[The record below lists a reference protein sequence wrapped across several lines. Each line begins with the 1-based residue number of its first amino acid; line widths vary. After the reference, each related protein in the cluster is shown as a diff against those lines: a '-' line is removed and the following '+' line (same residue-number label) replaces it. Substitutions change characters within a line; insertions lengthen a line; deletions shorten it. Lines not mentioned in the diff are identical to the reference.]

1 MKNVQLLFQVIF
13 TQIQYS
19 DEAAL
24 PPDVLRQA
32 LAVTFKVSILNLE
45 ITPYGFC
52 LFCLVVKLIFAK
64 HCPFPC
70 DIICESSI

>member
-1 MKNVQLLFQVIF
+1 MKIFKNLFQVIF

-32 LAVTFKVSILNLE
+32 LAVTFKVNPLKLE
-45 ITPYGFC
+45 I
-52 LFCLVVKLIFAK
+52 IFLTFL
-64 HCPFPC
+64 CIF
-70 DIICESSI
+70 